1 MELTGSFH
9 NEHPC
14 GNTWN
19 LSVKSGNKHTMKKIL
34 TALILSLVT
43 LNADAR
49 FYERICDPVFTD
61 YWQRRAYD
69 QGFKDGYEC
78 GFNYNDY
85 RKELDR
91 IAYEIGFI
99 DGCDMFDR
107 VHRIIR
113 TK

>member
-1 MELTGSFH
+1 
-9 NEHPC
+9 
-14 GNTWN
+14 
-19 LSVKSGNKHTMKKIL
+19 MKKII
-34 TALILSLVT
+34 TALALSLIT

-49 FYERICDPVFTD
+49 FYEGIFDPSLTD
-61 YWQRRAYD
+61 YWQRKAYD
-69 QGFKDGYEC
+69 QGFQDGYEC

-107 VHRIIR
+107 VHGIIR
-113 TK
+113 IK

>member
-1 MELTGSFH
+1 
-9 NEHPC
+9 
-14 GNTWN
+14 
-19 LSVKSGNKHTMKKIL
+19 MKKIL